1 MDQEYPSLKRMDKLT
16 PNNNVI
22 STEVLRLRSYAKRK
36 TLGALKNPASLRVRG
51 ITRYSWRQF
60 TFMNGMERIKQ
71 GRFKT
76 DRPNFRRDLYFKTR
90 KYLAKNY
97 DMLAMED
104 I

>member
-1 MDQEYPSLKRMDKLT
+1 
-16 PNNNVI
+16 
-22 STEVLRLRSYAKRK
+22 
-36 TLGALKNPASLRVRG
+36 
-51 ITRYSWRQF
+51 
-60 TFMNGMERIKQ
+60 MNGMERIKQ

-76 DRPNFRRDLYFKTR
+76 DRPNFRRDLYFKTG